1 MKIKDLFSD
10 RIFLRKV
17 LGIALPVA
25 FNSLLNMLVNFAD
38 TVMIGRLGEKALAS
52 VGLGNRVFFIFILL
66 VFGISSGAT
75 VLTAQYWGK
84 KDVESIQ
91 KILGM
96 ALLPGIVIGILFTLA
111 ALHRPALLMAVFTED
126 AGTIALGS
134 SYLRIVGLSYTFVAI
149 TSLYNTTIRN
159 LGSPILPVI
168 TTGLAMALNV
178 TLNYILIFGHLGFP
192 AMGVQGAAYATLVT
206 RISEMIFVLCLLYL
220 RKSPV
225 ACSPLKLFRW
235 NRSLFYQFIQN
246 ALPVIGNEFMWGL
259 GTAMYSAAYGRM
271 GDMAFAAITI
281 TFGLQDIMVV
291 GFMGIATATAVLL
304 GNEMGAGHLE
314 TAKRYAKHSFV
325 LVVIVGIF
333 VALLTLLIRDPFIS
347 LYRPSEE
354 LARQVRN
361 CLLVYALYDVL
372 KAFNTVN
379 IVGVLRS
386 GGDTRY
392 CFFLDVSGVW
402 FIGIPMAFLGGLVWK
417 LPIYYVLALVLLEE
431 IYKWVLGIRRYRKGL
446 WINNLTIGENG

>member
-134 SYLRIVGLSYTFVAI
+134 SYLRIVGLS
-149 TSLYNTTIRN
+149 
-159 LGSPILPVI
+159 
-168 TTGLAMALNV
+168 
-178 TLNYILIFGHLGFP
+178 
-192 AMGVQGAAYATLVT
+192 
-206 RISEMIFVLCLLYL
+206 
-220 RKSPV
+220 
-225 ACSPLKLFRW
+225 
-235 NRSLFYQFIQN
+235 
-246 ALPVIGNEFMWGL
+246 
-259 GTAMYSAAYGRM
+259 
-271 GDMAFAAITI
+271 
-281 TFGLQDIMVV
+281 
-291 GFMGIATATAVLL
+291 
-304 GNEMGAGHLE
+304 
-314 TAKRYAKHSFV
+314 
-325 LVVIVGIF
+325 
-333 VALLTLLIRDPFIS
+333 
-347 LYRPSEE
+347 
-354 LARQVRN
+354 
-361 CLLVYALYDVL
+361 
-372 KAFNTVN
+372 
-379 IVGVLRS
+379 
-386 GGDTRY
+386 
-392 CFFLDVSGVW
+392 
-402 FIGIPMAFLGGLVWK
+402 
-417 LPIYYVLALVLLEE
+417 
-431 IYKWVLGIRRYRKGL
+431 
-446 WINNLTIGENG
+446 